1 MHRNRFARI
10 TYSIRSFAIALII
23 GGFAVEGHADGH
35 GVALYGDP
43 ALPPDYAHLPYVN
56 PDAPK
61 GGTFVD
67 GQVGSFDSLN
77 PHIQQGNVPWQ
88 LRFLAYE
95 TLLGRSYDEPFT
107 LYTLLADSVEVNEN
121 NTAITFTLNPDA
133 RFSDGSPVTVDDV
146 IWSWNIL
153 GQEGANGRY
162 RTAFAKVS
170 SVETMGERGIR
181 FTISEPD
188 RELLMTLGMRPIMKA
203 APYTEDERSFFRS
216 GLDNRPI
223 TSAPYII
230 SDVDAGRYVEL
241 TRDPDYWGADLPFRQ
256 GMHNVD
262 TIRMEFFGDA
272 TAHFEAFKAG
282 ELSSMRETNASA
294 WARNYNFPAV
304 QSGEIVLSV
313 IPHERP
319 SGMTGLVMNTRRAPF
334 DDWRVREAMIQAFNF
349 EYVNNVI
356 NDGAQP
362 RITSYFSN
370 SPLGMEPG
378 PAKGRVA
385 ELLAPMADDLLPG
398 TIEGYAL
405 PRTEGQASDRR
416 GLRNATRLLNEAG
429 YEVENGRLTG
439 PDGPVSIGL
448 LVPNGSSEVRAIV
461 DIYLQSLQRL
471 GLDARAVS
479 VDSAQFTERTNA
491 YDFDMVWYSWG
502 LSLSPG
508 NEQLAYWGP
517 NGVEQPGSRNLMGAD
532 DPAIVAMI
540 DAMLAA
546 ETQEDYVAA
555 VRALDRVLTAGRYVV
570 PTWYNPVSWIAHDAD
585 LEYPVDD
592 LPIYGDWIDFQP
604 DVWWFDQDRPE

>member
-1 MHRNRFARI
+1 MHVDRFARI
-10 TYSIRSFAIALII
+10 TQPIRFFAITLIL
-23 GGFAVEGHADGH
+23 GGFAAEARADGH
-35 GVALYGDP
+35 GIALYGEP
-43 ALPPDYAHLPYVN
+43 ALPPDYAHLSYVN

-107 LYTLLADSVEVNEN
+107 LYTLLADSVEVNEDD
-121 NTAITFTLNPDA
+121 TAITFTLDPA
-133 RFSDGSPVTVDDV
+133 AHFSDGSPVTVDDV

-170 SVETMGERGIR
+170 SVEAVGERGVR
-181 FTISEPD
+181 FTIPEPD

-203 APYTEDERSFFRS
+203 APYAEDERSFFRS

-223 TSAPYII
+223 TSAPYVI

-282 ELSSMRETNASA
+282 ELSTMRETNASA
-294 WARNYNFPAV
+294 WARNYGFPAV
-304 QSGEIVLSV
+304 QSGEVVLSV

-334 DDWRVREAMIQAFNF
+334 DDWRVREALIQAFNF

-385 ELLAPMADDLLPG
+385 ALLEPLADDLLPG

-405 PRTEGQASDRR
+405 PETEGQATDRR
-416 GLRNATRLLNEAG
+416 GLRNATGLLNEAG
-429 YEVENGRLTG
+429 YEVENGVLTG
-439 PDGPVSIGL
+439 PNGPLSIGVL
-448 LVPNGSSEVRAIV
+448 IPNGSSEVRAIV
-461 DIYLQSLQRL
+461 DIYLQALDRL
-471 GLDARAVS
+471 GIDGRAVS

-517 NGVEQPGSRNLMGAD
+517 DGVEQPGSRNLMGAD

-555 VRALDRVLTAGRYVV
+555 VHALDRVLTAGRYVV
-570 PTWYNPVSWIAHDAD
+570 PTWYNPVSWIAHDVDLKYPAD
-585 LEYPVDD
+585 N

-604 DVWWFDQDRPE
+604 DVWWFD